1 MPLAPCSAGGA
12 EAKNRPGTP
21 GDPLA
26 PGAAPLSLA
35 LSALSARLAALE
47 RRIEREPR
55 WIPGPTLGEVC
66 AVQQRLYP
74 RTRGLSRR
82 RLDRVE
88 ARILSELTRLQGRAA

>member
-1 MPLAPCSAGGA
+1 MISPLAGAADAVSPLAPADA
-12 EAKNRPGTP
+12 V
-21 GDPLA
+21 A
-26 PGAAPLSLA
+26 PALSLA

-55 WIPGPTLGEVC
+55 WLPGPTLGEVC
-66 AVQQRLYP
+66 AVHQRLYP
-74 RTRGLSRR
+74 RSRGLSRR